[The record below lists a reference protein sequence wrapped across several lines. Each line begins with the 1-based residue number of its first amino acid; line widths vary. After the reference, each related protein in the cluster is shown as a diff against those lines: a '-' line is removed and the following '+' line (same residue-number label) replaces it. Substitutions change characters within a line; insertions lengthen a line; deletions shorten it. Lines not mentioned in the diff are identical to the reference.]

1 MYRGKS
7 FFVLG
12 LLGLLL
18 LFGACGVSQEGTEVP
33 ETTNIPTA
41 EPTMT
46 IVPTDA
52 PRREEFL
59 DENPTGIPM
68 VTQESVETA
77 VPTEPSTTPEP
88 EDTPIPTAFPKM
100 EPVKSGGD
108 GVLIDNELC
117 RIQAVSLEKREYYYV
132 LHLSVENRTG
142 KALKFYVGDVYVNR
156 VECCDW
162 DCEVPAGATIEEE
175 ITLYNVEKYAGVTDL
190 SDITEVCMPLEI
202 YDEREAWWDIFEA
215 SWEGY
220 WPEPIFRQT
229 IYYYPQGEESYVPFA
244 YEHQPNDIVV
254 VDNNELTLSIIGDV
268 YNADGGYEIKLFLEN
283 HTDKRVWYEIE
294 ELSLNGFLWQSF
306 YEWECDLYPE
316 TGTYGTIEYFDYW
329 MDETEGDTI
338 TEISFSLS
346 AKSLDYDYW
355 YSDVFTVDLQG
366 EEPAQKYAYVPDK
379 RDVVLYDGPE
389 TLLAMTDIALSEEE
403 GKMICTAT
411 AYVENKT
418 EEILYLRCENTEAAV
433 VREGEYYLPDEW
445 NDYVDSGRKRK
456 VQLKCY
462 DCLESWEE
470 TGKWF
475 VTLPLE
481 MSLSVGD
488 AYKMDMF
495 YDETITLLIWEGEI
509 GMVSDD

>member
-1 MYRGKS
+1 MYRGKR
-7 FFVLG
+7 FLVLV
-12 LLGLLL
+12 LLGLVL
-18 LFGACGVSQEGTEVP
+18 LFGACGTPQEGTEVP
-33 ETTNIPTA
+33 ETTNMPTKHPVATATA
-41 EPTMT
+41 EP
-46 IVPTDA
+46 
-52 PRREEFL
+52 
-59 DENPTGIPM
+59 M
-68 VTQESVETA
+68 VTSEVGVTVAPTREVLPTEA
-77 VPTEPSTTPEP
+77 PTEPNPSPSPTPEP
-88 EDTPIPTAFPKM
+88 VDTPIPTAAPGL
-100 EPVKSGGD
+100 EPVEVGME
-108 GVLIDNELC
+108 GVFIDNELC
-117 RIQAVSLEKREYYYV
+117 KVQAVSLEKGEYYYV
-132 LHLSVENRTG
+132 LHLSVENRTE
-142 KALKFYVGDVYVNR
+142 KELKIYAGDVYVNR
-156 VECCDW
+156 MECHTSW
-162 DCEVPAGATIEEE
+162 DCEIPAGETMEEE
-175 ITLYNVEKYAGVTDL
+175 LTLYGVEEYARVAKN
-190 SDITEVCMPLEI
+190 SDITEIYMPLEI
-202 YDEREAWWDIFEA
+202 YDERESWLDIFEA

-229 IYYYPQGEESYVPFA
+229 IYYYPQGEAQHVPFT
-244 YEHQPNDIVV
+244 YERQPDDVV
-254 VDNNELTLSIIGDV
+254 VVENEELTLSIIGDV

-316 TGTYGTIEYFDYW
+316 TGTYSTIEYLDYW

-355 YSDVFTVDLQG
+355 YSDDFTVNLQG
-366 EEPAQKYAYVPDK
+366 EEPAQEYAYVPGE

-389 TLLAMTDIALSEEE
+389 MLLAMTDIAFLEED

-411 AYVENKT
+411 AYAENKT
-418 EEILYLRCENTEAAV
+418 EETLYLRCENTEAAV

-445 NDYVDSGRKRK
+445 NDYVDSGKKRK

-470 TGKWF
+470 KGKWF

-488 AYKMDMF
+488 SYKRDNF
-495 YDETITLLIWEGEI
+495 YDETITLLISELEI